1 MARTVPNTDQCR
13 AAWKIHLAASK
24 TKWGRQEQ
32 EMQTTTTRARK
43 PKPAPRLVVATYTMD
58 ARTFALHFTKGH
70 EDSLAGQEYL
80 PENISFEVE
89 QQYRSFH
96 YRLHQTLVSLA
107 HVHEQDPPEAGID
120 RAISALIENH
130 NYGWKE
136 LAGISGLVAVFPD
149 RNDIATRV
157 DGKVIHHKY
166 IEDAVEALAN
176 TAI

>member
-1 MARTVPNTDQCR
+1 
-13 AAWKIHLAASK
+13 
-24 TKWGRQEQ
+24 
-32 EMQTTTTRARK
+32 MQATTTRARK

-58 ARTFALHFTKGH
+58 SRTFTLHFTKSH
-70 EDSLAGQEYL
+70 QNSLAGQEYL
-80 PENISFEVE
+80 PEDISFEVE

-96 YRLHQTLVSLA
+96 HRLHMTLVGLG
-107 HVHEQDPPEAGID
+107 HVHEKDPPEAGID
-120 RAISALIENH
+120 RAIEALIENH